1 MIEEIKIYYDELAS
15 TYDQNRF
22 GNSYGTYIDIQER
35 AYLKKCLTHLSSAN
49 ILDLG
54 CGTGRFLDLASHGVD
69 ISPKMIEVA
78 KHKFPEKNI
87 SLGSVSDIPHPDA
100 FFDIIFSFHVIM
112 HLDKFTVHEFL
123 KESHQKLKKDGKLIF
138 DFPSQK
144 RRKLFNYKKTGWHGA
159 NALSIKDIESLITPD
174 WTIKYYRGIL
184 FFPIH
189 RFPSSARPLLQK
201 IDAFFCKSFLK
212 EYSSYLVIELEKA
225 QPSEK
230 TYPNRNKTKIQGN

>member
-35 AYLKKCLTHLSSAN
+35 AYLKKCLPHLSSAN

-100 FFDIIFSFHVIM
+100 FF
-112 HLDKFTVHEFL
+112 
-123 KESHQKLKKDGKLIF
+123 
-138 DFPSQK
+138 
-144 RRKLFNYKKTGWHGA
+144 
-159 NALSIKDIESLITPD
+159 
-174 WTIKYYRGIL
+174 
-184 FFPIH
+184 
-189 RFPSSARPLLQK
+189 
-201 IDAFFCKSFLK
+201 
-212 EYSSYLVIELEKA
+212 
-225 QPSEK
+225 
-230 TYPNRNKTKIQGN
+230 